1 VRKQGRP
8 HWRLRQ
14 QPDGGRLRDS
24 GYPPLIQR
32 LLALRGLGTAA
43 EARAFLEG
51 HPPPRGDDPFLLPNM
66 DAAVRRLRSALEQ
79 NETVAVFGD
88 FDVDGVTAA
97 ALLCQGLTALGAPT
111 IPYIPDRFREGYG
124 LNLSA
129 VESLRSRG
137 AALLVTADCGTSSRP
152 EIERARSLDMGVVV
166 LDHHRVPDELPP
178 ADALVNP
185 KLAGGGSPHAEL
197 SAVGVGYL
205 LLRAL
210 YDDLGRSFA
219 AEQYLDLVALGTVAD
234 VAPLVG
240 MNRHLVRRGLA
251 ALADTRRPGLL
262 ALMAVAGIDRGRI
275 DTQDISFALGPRF
288 NAAGRLEH
296 AGLSYDLLV
305 CDEEERARA
314 LAERLN
320 RLNQERQ
327 QRQAESL
334 DLARAVLAAEGAAGE
349 RPLVM
354 VGHPTF
360 SPGIVG
366 LVAAKL
372 AEEFYRPAVVYELG
386 EAASRASARSIP
398 EFDITAALRS
408 CADLLEK
415 FGGHHQA
422 AGFTARNDRLPVIEE
437 RLLAVASE
445 ELGGRDLAPAID
457 IDAELPLRDLR
468 GPEIRLLSGFA
479 PHGNGNPEPTFLSRA
494 VRVVESRTAGRPEAG
509 HRRLKLRDGPVV
521 WPAIAFRLHEEGEG
535 ESSAGV
541 GPTLG
546 ETVDIVYT
554 LTPDRRTSDGLEL
567 RVLDLRPSRLGP
579 QP

>member
-1 VRKQGRP
+1 MLRRRNRP
-8 HWRLRQ
+8 RWRLRQ
-14 QPDGGRLRDS
+14 EPEGSRFRDG

-51 HPPPRGDDPFLLPNM
+51 HPPPHGDDPSLLPNM
-66 DAAVRRLRSALEQ
+66 DLAVRRLRRALEEG
-79 NETVAVFGD
+79 ETVAVFGD

-129 VESLRSRG
+129 VERLRSRG
-137 AALLVTADCGTSSRP
+137 AALLLTADCGTSSRP
-152 EIERARSLDMGVVV
+152 EIERARALGMGAVV

-185 KLAGGGSPHAEL
+185 KLAGDGGPYAEL
-197 SAVGVGYL
+197 SAVGVAYL

-210 YDDLGRSFA
+210 YDELGRPFA
-219 AEQYLDLVALGTVAD
+219 AEHHLDLVALGTVAD
-234 VAPLVG
+234 VAPLVS
-240 MNRHLVRRGLA
+240 MNRYLVRRGLA
-251 ALADTRRPGLL
+251 ALADTQRRGLL
-262 ALMAVAGIDRGRI
+262 ALMAVAGVDRKRI
-275 DTQDISFALGPRF
+275 DTQDISFALGPRL

-296 AGLSYDLLV
+296 ASLSYELLV
-305 CDEEERARA
+305 CDEEERGRE

-334 DLARAVLAAEGAAGE
+334 DLARTVLAEEGFAGE

-386 EAASRASARSIP
+386 EEESRASARSIP
-398 EFDITAALRS
+398 EFDITRAVRS

-422 AGFTARNDRLPVIEE
+422 AGFTARNDRIPLIEE
-437 RLLAVASE
+437 RLLAVAGD
-445 ELGGRDLAPAID
+445 ELGGRDLQPAID

-468 GPEIRLLSGFA
+468 GPEIRLLGGFA
-479 PHGNGNPEPTFLSRA
+479 PHGNGNPEPTFLSRG
-494 VRVVESRTAGRPEAG
+494 VRVVESRAAGRPEAG

-521 WPAIAFRLHEEGEG
+521 WPAIAFGIGDIELEEGQLIDVVY
-535 ESSAGV
+535 S
-541 GPTLG
+541 LG
-546 ETVDIVYT
+546 
-554 LTPDRRTSDGLEL
+554 PDRIGEGQLEL
-567 RVLDLRPSRLGP
+567 RVGDIAPALDATQAGE
-579 QP
+579 